1 MMRMKKGSGVSIVV
15 ITVLSCGCKPAPKT
29 IAGEPSL
36 QETQAWM
43 HSFAADRGSGAAF
56 EGNGC
61 SATITWLDNGSRYYT
76 FSFSFDDLDPNSTR
90 AVQTV
95 ASPPALRNMWRATA
109 VTTNNLKK
117 VDVYNYQTKQS
128 VRDSV
133 IDGIPFSSNED
144 ADRFAKALRHATVL
158 CGGKPSA
165 F

>member
-1 MMRMKKGSGVSIVV
+1 MKKGSIIFAVA
-15 ITVLSCGCKPAPKT
+15 TAMLSCGCKATPKT

-43 HSFAADRGSGAAF
+43 RSFAADRASGATYD
-56 EGNGC
+56 GSGC
-61 SATITWLDNGSRYYT
+61 SATITWLYNGGPQYT
-76 FSFSFDDLDPNSTR
+76 FSFSFEDLDPNSAR

-95 ASPPALRNMWRATA
+95 VSPPALRNMWRATA

-117 VDVYNYQTKQS
+117 VAVYNYQNKQNEQ
-128 VRDSV
+128 DDV
-133 IDGIPFSSNED
+133 IEGIPFSSKED
-144 ADRFAKALRHATVL
+144 ADRFAKALRNAVVL